1 MVKDYKLFQFHED
14 PYVNNSE
21 NILPGEHGEV
31 IQPISQDVID
41 MMKIQND
48 ANVTNG
54 GKIARVTHK

>member
-31 IQPISQDVID
+31 IEPISQDAIKR
-41 MMKIQND
+41 MKLQNE

-54 GKIARVTHK
+54 GKIPTANHK